1 MAMATRS
8 GPRQA
13 PLYHHSYEHDACG
26 VGLVVDVKGRA
37 SHEIVERAL
46 GGLVNLTH
54 RGGVGADER
63 TGDGAGVL
71 TQIPHAV
78 FAPALAELG
87 HGDLGPGDYGV
98 VMTFL
103 PRNEYDEGR
112 ARERFRAA
120 VARQGLQVIGWRC
133 VPVDAG
139 VLGRI
144 AAETQPKIAQMLIR
158 KPVGRD
164 AEAFERDLM
173 LARKA
178 GERATEATGIEGFYV
193 VSCSARTVIY
203 KGFCLPEDLAGFYRD
218 LRNPAFTS
226 AIALFHQR
234 YSTNTLPTWAMA
246 QPFRFLAHNGEIN
259 TVQGNRN
266 WMVART
272 PSLAYADGIGVEA
285 LSPVVSLTGSDSASL
300 DNVLELLYHGG
311 RSLSHALM
319 MLVPEPWEQLPAPS
333 DMPSD
338 LRAFYDFHAGVME
351 QWDGPAA
358 LAFTDGVVAGATLD
372 RNGLRPLRYA
382 ITDDGLLIAG
392 SEAGTVAVE
401 QSRIVEKG
409 RLGPGQMIVVDTARG
424 VVLRNRD
431 VKAEAASR
439 APYAAWLASGRVT
452 IDAETDFFGESD
464 VPNLTAVQ
472 RAFGYSSEDARL
484 IIHPMAGEA
493 KEPTWSMGTMRRWRC
508 SRSDRDRCRRTS
520 GSGSRR

>member
-1 MAMATRS
+1 MTRTTV
-8 GPRQA
+8 GQQLA
-13 PLYHHSYEHDACG
+13 PLYHQSYEHDACG

-37 SHEIVERAL
+37 SREIVERAL

-71 TQIPHAV
+71 TQIPHAI

-87 HGDLGPGDYGV
+87 HADLRAGDYGV
-98 VMTFL
+98 AMTFL

-120 VARQGLQVIGWRC
+120 VVSQGLTVIGWRC
-133 VPVDAG
+133 VPTNAE

-144 AAETQPKIAQMLIR
+144 AAETQPKIAQLLIR
-158 KPVGRD
+158 RPAGRD

-178 GERATEATGIEGFYV
+178 GERAIDAVGIEGFYV
-193 VSCSARTVIY
+193 VSCSARTLIY
-203 KGFCLPEDLAGFYRD
+203 KGFCLPEDLAAFYGD
-218 LRNPAFTS
+218 LRRPEFTS

-272 PSLAYADGIGVEA
+272 PTLHFDDGVGVEA

-311 RSLSHALM
+311 RALPHALM
-319 MLVPEPWEQLPAPS
+319 MLVPEPWEQLPE
-333 DMPSD
+333 MPEAQ
-338 LRAFYDFHAGVME
+338 RAFYDFHAGVME

-358 LAFTDGVVAGATLD
+358 LAFTDGVLAGATLD

-392 SEAGTVAVE
+392 SEAGTVEIE

-409 RLGPGQMIVVDTARG
+409 KLGPGQMIVVDTARG
-424 VVLRNRD
+424 VVLRNPD
-431 VKAEAASR
+431 VKAETVGRR
-439 APYAAWLASGRVT
+439 AVRRVACRRAGDAGDGR
-452 IDAETDFFGESD
+452 
-464 VPNLTAVQ
+464 
-472 RAFGYSSEDARL
+472 
-484 IIHPMAGEA
+484 
-493 KEPTWSMGTMRRWRC
+493 
-508 SRSDRDRCRRTS
+508 RSVRRDRCAESDGGPAGVRVLVRRLAVDRPPDGRGVEGTDLVD
-520 GSGSRR
+520 G